1 MVLVD
6 IFNDVEEEEDEED
19 EEDEEEEDEEDEE
32 EEDEEE
38 LCLLPLP
45 FTSEYF
51 SQLCK
56 WTVDLNQISSCS
68 YDFALHVG
76 HTYCD
81 VIGRI
86 SPTPASSSAPSA
98 PSASSAAPAPSELLG
113 TPLLPPFE
121 PPLAVLFYFFVFAQR
136 CQLYRY

>member
-1 MVLVD
+1 LDAFSATLVPFLLVVLVD

-19 EEDEEEEDEEDEE
+19 EEEEDEEDEEEEDEE

-56 WTVDLNQISSCS
+56 
-68 YDFALHVG
+68 
-76 HTYCD
+76 
-81 VIGRI
+81 
-86 SPTPASSSAPSA
+86 
-98 PSASSAAPAPSELLG
+98 
-113 TPLLPPFE
+113 
-121 PPLAVLFYFFVFAQR
+121 
-136 CQLYRY
+136 

>member
-1 MVLVD
+1 MDVFSATLVPFLLVVLVD

-19 EEDEEEEDEEDEE
+19 EEDEEEEDEE

-56 WTVDLNQISSCS
+56 
-68 YDFALHVG
+68 
-76 HTYCD
+76 
-81 VIGRI
+81 
-86 SPTPASSSAPSA
+86 
-98 PSASSAAPAPSELLG
+98 
-113 TPLLPPFE
+113 
-121 PPLAVLFYFFVFAQR
+121 
-136 CQLYRY
+136 

>member
-1 MVLVD
+1 MDAFSATLVPFLLVVLVD

-19 EEDEEEEDEEDEE
+19 EEEDEEEEEE

-56 WTVDLNQISSCS
+56 
-68 YDFALHVG
+68 
-76 HTYCD
+76 
-81 VIGRI
+81 
-86 SPTPASSSAPSA
+86 
-98 PSASSAAPAPSELLG
+98 
-113 TPLLPPFE
+113 
-121 PPLAVLFYFFVFAQR
+121 
-136 CQLYRY
+136 

>member
-1 MVLVD
+1 LDAFSATLVPFLLVVLVD

-19 EEDEEEEDEEDEE
+19 EEDEDEEDVE

-56 WTVDLNQISSCS
+56 
-68 YDFALHVG
+68 
-76 HTYCD
+76 
-81 VIGRI
+81 
-86 SPTPASSSAPSA
+86 
-98 PSASSAAPAPSELLG
+98 
-113 TPLLPPFE
+113 
-121 PPLAVLFYFFVFAQR
+121 
-136 CQLYRY
+136 

>member
-1 MVLVD
+1 MDAFSATLVPFLLVVLVD
-6 IFNDVEEEEDEED
+6 IFNDVEEEED

-56 WTVDLNQISSCS
+56 
-68 YDFALHVG
+68 
-76 HTYCD
+76 
-81 VIGRI
+81 
-86 SPTPASSSAPSA
+86 
-98 PSASSAAPAPSELLG
+98 
-113 TPLLPPFE
+113 
-121 PPLAVLFYFFVFAQR
+121 
-136 CQLYRY
+136 